1 MKHIIAETKINKSNR
16 SLISTIP
23 NTIVSLETL
32 TNVDSIQWSYEIIDN
47 KHIYYVDFIKKSN
60 QETETDENNK
70 KTSSN
75 IDVTTEIPTNRI
87 KKRLSHADYDDEDET
102 ESETTSNQSE
112 KEFEKEKNKLMKALN
127 RNSDGTSKVF
137 ISETPYEDIQAEK
150 QKEFED
156 AEKKLYQ
163 QLVKQ
168 KKNRITNKDKTYT
181 IAIQTN
187 QRKTKTTYKL
197 NFRLTETNQ
206 AITNITY
213 NNGTLA
219 ESKDI
224 LNQLETYTKDEVT
237 KFIQENS
244 TTASKNLKKYGLID

>member
-47 KHIYYVDFIKKSN
+47 KHIYYVDFIRKSN
-60 QETETDENNK
+60 QETKADENNK

-75 IDVTTEIPTNRI
+75 IDVTTEKQEKTT
-87 KKRLSHADYDDEDET
+87 KKHISSIDYDVESSDEVIQDERT
-102 ESETTSNQSE
+102 E
-112 KEFEKEKNKLMKALN
+112 KEIQKDNERIMKALN

-156 AEKKLYQ
+156 TEKKLYQ

-224 LNQLETYTKDEVT
+224 LNKLETYTKDEVT